1 MDRDLLG
8 HLPVVIGAWRAIAAP
23 HRLRPRS
30 A

>member
-8 HLPVVIGAWRAIAAP
+8 HLPVIVSSRATVAL
-23 HRLRPRS
+23 RLRRPRW